1 MKEFECIPA
10 ASWVPGGGG
19 EDLCT
24 PLSEAGSGVK
34 WGSQAMNV
42 TGRPH
47 FSTPRTLEYSISA
60 PLTNILQR
68 AEGGVDFEVARVA
81 CFLRSGRRLDRCRQ
95 QMGEIGNQ
103 EQTIGDSRDDCR
115 RTIRKPFTLKKPTSG
130 DISEWCECV
139 RVKSDVPRVQ
149 SRSH

>member
-1 MKEFECIPA
+1 MFSIIGGRIRCEMGKSGHECYTEQLHPR
-10 ASWVPGGGG
+10 V
-19 EDLCT
+19 
-24 PLSEAGSGVK
+24 
-34 WGSQAMNV
+34 
-42 TGRPH
+42 RP
-47 FSTPRTLEYSISA
+47 
-60 PLTNILQR
+60 
-68 AEGGVDFEVARVA
+68 V
-81 CFLRSGRRLDRCRQ
+81 CFVESGREHRTQNTEQLHPRVRQSCLFSPGRVGVGSPRCDGRQ

-139 RVKSDVPRVQ
+139 RVNSGVPRVQ

>member
-1 MKEFECIPA
+1 MFSIIGGRIRCEMGKSGHECYTEQLQPRVRQ
-10 ASWVPGGGG
+10 SCLFSPGRVGV
-19 EDLCT
+19 
-24 PLSEAGSGVK
+24 GS
-34 WGSQAMNV
+34 
-42 TGRPH
+42 
-47 FSTPRTLEYSISA
+47 PRCD
-60 PLTNILQR
+60 
-68 AEGGVDFEVARVA
+68 G
-81 CFLRSGRRLDRCRQ
+81 RQ

-139 RVKSDVPRVQ
+139 RVKSAVPRVQ